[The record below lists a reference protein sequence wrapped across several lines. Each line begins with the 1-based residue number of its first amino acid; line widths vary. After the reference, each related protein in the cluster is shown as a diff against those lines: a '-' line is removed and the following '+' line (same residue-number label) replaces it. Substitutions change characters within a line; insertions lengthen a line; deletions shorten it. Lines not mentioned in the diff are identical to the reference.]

1 MSQDRLR
8 ALEETVTHQ
17 AAAIDDLS
25 DIVRAQTAVIDRL
38 ERRVALLMAR
48 AAEAEADAGG
58 SVTIADQRPPHY

>member
-48 AAEAEADAGG
+48 AAEAEAGG
-58 SVTIADQRPPHY
+58 TVTFADQRPPHY

>member
-48 AAEAEADAGG
+48 ATEAEAGG
-58 SVTIADQRPPHY
+58 TVTFADQRPPHY